1 MNAAKLSVYAFAS
14 ILLVACGIFRKD
26 RGSVTTTAKPEDG
39 IYEPG
44 QDELKAVRAQMKDA
58 TMDQLKEGY
67 ALYSQGACTKCHSPK
82 NIYKRE
88 VSEWPG
94 IIDRMA
100 EKAKISAHEKDA
112 VFKYVMAIKA
122 SQPKE

>member
-1 MNAAKLSVYAFAS
+1 MNTAKLFLCVFALIFAAS
-14 ILLVACGIFRKD
+14 CGIFRKD
-26 RGSVTTTAKPEDG
+26 KGTVTTTTKPENG
-39 IYEPG
+39 VYEPG
-44 QDELKAVRAQMKDA
+44 QEELKAVKSQFKDA
-58 TMDQLKEGY
+58 TMAELKEGY
-67 ALYSQGACTKCHSPK
+67 ALYAQGACTKCHTPK

-100 EKAKISAHEKDA
+100 EKAKITADEKDA
-112 VFKYVMAIKA
+112 VHKYVMAIKA